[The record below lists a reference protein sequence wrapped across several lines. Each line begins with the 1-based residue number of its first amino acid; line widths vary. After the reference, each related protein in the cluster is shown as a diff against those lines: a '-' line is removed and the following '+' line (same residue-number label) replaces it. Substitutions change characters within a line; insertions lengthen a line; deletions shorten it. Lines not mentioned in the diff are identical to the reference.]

1 MLWQILNYN
10 FMSQLSIYFFS
21 LIVILYPWFKN
32 LSMPP
37 TFRYKDG
44 VPINN
49 NSTCYKMS
57 GFNLI
62 ITDVEQ
68 KHAGVFTISLGN
80 QVKGLS
86 RNLSYT
92 LVVDGKLLP

>member
-1 MLWQILNYN
+1 
-10 FMSQLSIYFFS
+10 
-21 LIVILYPWFKN
+21 
-32 LSMPP
+32 MPP
-37 TFRYKDG
+37 IFRYKDG
-44 VPINN
+44 VPIKK

-57 GFNLI
+57 DFSLI
-62 ITDVEQ
+62 ITDVQQ

-80 QVKGLS
+80 QVKGLY